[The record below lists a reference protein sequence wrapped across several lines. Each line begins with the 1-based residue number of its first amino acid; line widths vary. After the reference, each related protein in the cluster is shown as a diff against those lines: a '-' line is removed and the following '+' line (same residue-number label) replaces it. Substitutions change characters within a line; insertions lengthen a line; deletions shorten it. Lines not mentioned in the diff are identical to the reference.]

1 MVSLWPWRDD
11 TSAAAFEKTLAAL
24 STKIQKTTVRNDA
37 LRVRAR
43 KFRVMW
49 TLYSGFL
56 YILVSV
62 IMILVTGWRNWG
74 PIEYTA
80 VAGGPLII
88 YGVRQG
94 FNAYYEYRISNTQAY
109 LDRLCKERDDT
120 IEKLKEATK
129 YNSTQQ
135 LLEKYGSV
143 KKGPQSPSAA
153 GPQRK
158 PSGDQR
164 PSSAGNLQGRT
175 TGAPPP
181 TANIP
186 RNNLSPG
193 PKPDDRPHTSAELQK
208 PLPPFPLG
216 ELQNPISSGHQS
228 PTQPPAALNAD
239 FAPNAFPAQ
248 YAPEVREPAWYD
260 RILDALMGEDETQP
274 KNRFALICTHCR
286 LVNGQA
292 PPGTKSLEDVGKW
305 KCMGCGG
312 SNGQENETQKL
323 VNRLSQ
329 VASEQP
335 EDILTPIREK
345 VPIGA
350 VSPEDSPGIDATDDS
365 APARSTRSRTARKK
379 S

>member
-11 TSAAAFEKTLAAL
+11 TSAAAFEKTLATL

-56 YILVSV
+56 YILVAV

-74 PIEYTA
+74 PAEYTA

-88 YGVRQG
+88 YGVRQIL
-94 FNAYYEYRISNTQAY
+94 NAYYEYRISNTQAY

-143 KKGPQSPSAA
+143 RNGPQNPPA

-175 TGAPPP
+175 AAAPPP

-193 PKPDDRPHTSAELQK
+193 PHPETRPHTSAELQK
-208 PLPPFPLG
+208 PLPPFPQG
-216 ELQNPISSGHQS
+216 ELQNPSGSGQQS
-228 PTQPPAALNAD
+228 PPQPPAAAFNAD

-260 RILDALMGEDETQP
+260 RILDVLMGEDETSP
-274 KNRFALICTHCR
+274 KNRYALICTHCR

-292 PPGTKSLEDVGKW
+292 PPGVKSLEDVGKW
-305 KCMGCGG
+305 KCMGCSGW
-312 SNGQENETQKL
+312 NGQENETQKL

-329 VASEQP
+329 VASEQI
-335 EDILTPIREK
+335 EGGMTPIQEK
-345 VPIGA
+345 TPIGA
-350 VSPEDSPGIDATDDS
+350 VSPPEGSPSVDAADD
-365 APARSTRSRTARKK
+365 APARSTGSRTARKK

>member
-11 TSAAAFEKTLAAL
+11 TSAAAFEKTLATL

-74 PIEYTA
+74 PLEYTA
-80 VAGGPLII
+80 VAGGPLVI

-135 LLEKYGSV
+135 LLEKYGSI
-143 KKGPQSPSAA
+143 KKDPTPAA
-153 GPQRK
+153 AQRK

-186 RNNLSPG
+186 RNNLSSAPN
-193 PKPDDRPHTSAELQK
+193 PDNRPHTSAELQK
-208 PLPPFPLG
+208 PLPPFPQG
-216 ELQNPISSGHQS
+216 ELQNPLASGHQS
-228 PTQPPAALNAD
+228 PPQPPAALNAD
-239 FAPNAFPAQ
+239 FAPNAYPAQ
-248 YAPEVREPAWYD
+248 YAPEIREPAWYD

-312 SNGQENETQKL
+312 SNGHESETQKL

-335 EDILTPIREK
+335 ENPLTPVREK
-345 VPIGA
+345 VPVGA
-350 VSPEDSPGIDATDDS
+350 VSPEDPPSADATDDS
-365 APARSTRSRTARKK
+365 IPARSTRSRTARKK